1 MISESPVPLTTEEHS
16 CPVCGITLFP
26 SDFAESNEDYYCP
39 YCSTGQK
46 PSRVHHRKASE
57 VSTSTRMKPSPAL
70 SGLSHREER
79 RMVRP
84 TT

>member
-1 MISESPVPLTTEEHS
+1 VIGDDPVPLTTEEHS
-16 CPVCGITLFP
+16 CPVCGITLLP

-46 PSRVHHRKASE
+46 PSRVHHRKAIE
-57 VSTSTRMKPSPAL
+57 VSTFTREEPSHAL

-79 RMVRP
+79 RMARP